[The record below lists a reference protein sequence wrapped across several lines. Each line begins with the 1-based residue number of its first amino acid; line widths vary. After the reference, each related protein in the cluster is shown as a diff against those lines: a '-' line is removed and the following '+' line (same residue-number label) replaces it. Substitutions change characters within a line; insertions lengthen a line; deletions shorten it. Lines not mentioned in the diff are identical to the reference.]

1 MPWPDYFT
9 VGDNI
14 RFFQQQNVTGV
25 YQEGQ
30 CECNGHVPLTQSD
43 YLIPRVEQTRHTA
56 AICKSSRA
64 GLARSSVS
72 AATVGKTVARL

>member
-14 RFFQQQNVTGV
+14 RFFRQQGVTGV

-30 CECNGHVPLTQSD
+30 CECNGHRPSYPVCLPDPSRWTDKAYGGDMQEL
-43 YLIPRVEQTRHTA
+43 
-56 AICKSSRA
+56 KSWLGQKLSECSNGRR
-64 GLARSSVS
+64 GL
-72 AATVGKTVARL
+72 